1 MIMRQE
7 NRQEVFLILKAL
19 AWCILLITLASAV
32 FYRIAEYYIL
42 KMI

>member
-7 NRQEVFLILKAL
+7 NRQEVFRIFRAL